1 MGSRPVFMPVLNPNH
16 IGSLVSCKNYNF
28 VWQAGLSLTQKQKN
42 IINLHDAVRRD
53 SHYQNARI
61 LEISSKSKDLLG
73 VRLSAFNLTIK
84 YKGYARSVESVFQ
97 SSKVFRDGGP
107 YTDLLLKASVE
118 AKRDLRLKN
127 SGPLIKFM
135 YDGQEWEIEP
145 KTMFYDWLY
154 IQALLENP
162 YFADQ
167 LLQYDAFTDIEF
179 NPQKSINCQAHA
191 AALYVALK
199 KRFTPVLQNSKEDV
213 KSYKML
219 INSMTE
225 ENLLFK

>member
-199 KRFTPVLQNSKEDV
+199 KRYTPVLQNAKEDV

>member
-42 IINLHDAVRRD
+42 VINLHDAVRRD

-199 KRFTPVLQNSKEDV
+199 KRYTPVLQNAKEDV